1 MSIRP
6 DRPVRTIMSWPVATV
21 DHEATLTEVV
31 EALAADEIG
40 VVLVLREG
48 RLVGIVS
55 ERDVVA
61 HVGAGADLSHLVAG
75 EVMTVELT
83 TAQGD
88 TTILAG
94 ARAMAQ
100 ANVRHLPV
108 LEGNLLA
115 GVVSM
120 RDVIAVLVD
129 AISDEDVVV
138 VPPGTR
144 VIVSGS

>member
-1 MSIRP
+1 MSSH
-6 DRPVRTIMSWPVATV
+6 TWA
-21 DHEATLTEVV
+21 
-31 EALAADEIG
+31 
-40 VVLVLREG
+40 
-48 RLVGIVS
+48 
-55 ERDVVA
+55 
-61 HVGAGADLSHLVAG
+61 AGADLSHLTAG

-88 TTILAG
+88 MTILDG

-115 GVVSM
+115 GVVSL
-120 RDVIAVLVD
+120 RDVVTVLVE
-129 AISDEDVVV
+129 AISAEDVVV
-138 VPPGTR
+138 VAPGTR

>member
-6 DRPVRTIMSWPVATV
+6 DRPVRTIMSWPVATI
-21 DHEATLTEVV
+21 DHAATMTEVV

-48 RLVGIVS
+48 RLVGILS

-61 HVGAGADLSHLVAG
+61 RVGAGADLSHLLAG
-75 EVMTVELT
+75 EVMTAELT
-83 TAQGD
+83 SVQGD

-100 ANVRHLPV
+100 AGVRHLPV

-115 GVVSM
+115 GVVST
-120 RDVIAVLVD
+120 RDVMTVLVD

-138 VPPGTR
+138 VPSGTR
-144 VIVSGS
+144 VIVNGS

>member
-6 DRPVRTIMSWPVATV
+6 ERPVRMIMSWPVATV
-21 DHEATLTEVV
+21 DHEATMTAVV

-88 TTILAG
+88 MTILAC

-120 RDVIAVLVD
+120 RDVVSVLVD

>member
-6 DRPVRTIMSWPVATV
+6 ERPVRTIMSWPVATV
-21 DHEATLTEVV
+21 DHEATLTEAV

-48 RLVGIVS
+48 QLVGIVS
-55 ERDVVA
+55 ERDVIA
-61 HVGAGADLSHLVAG
+61 HVGAGADLSHLMAG
-75 EVMTVELT
+75 EVMTLELT

-88 TTILAG
+88 MTILAA

-115 GVVSM
+115 GVVSI
-120 RDVIAVLVD
+120 RDVITVLVD